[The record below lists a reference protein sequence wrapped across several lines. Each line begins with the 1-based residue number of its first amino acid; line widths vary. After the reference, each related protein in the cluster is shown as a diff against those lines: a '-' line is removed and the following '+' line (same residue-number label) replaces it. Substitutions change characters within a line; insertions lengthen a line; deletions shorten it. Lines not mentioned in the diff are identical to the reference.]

1 MDKNINE
8 KITVESILAGEK
20 DFFSLNFDQIEDR
33 ETALKCLDKM
43 QLLALRLNINIP
55 SHFELLKLWI
65 KRKFENLL
73 ILAPEQR
80 CTELVNI
87 FLEEKFKRQLS
98 QQSNPDPFLV
108 KSVSMVRSYN
118 KQLMLCYN
126 YETKEGEV
134 ISYFDEVL
142 QIPVKLNTNAALKL
156 KLVDGLQFVKALDIE
171 LDYVDLHATVN
182 LINSLMVQSIRASL
196 LEIICDKNVSYYDM
210 PKHLEDIRND
220 VSQRLT
226 IDVAKY
232 GMQLAE
238 LKIND
243 ISLINR
249 IDEQLE
255 KQYYALAKLSQR
267 KQFEYRLEEES
278 LKLYEKKAMIHANY
292 PDFEPGMTEAEK
304 DFALERYL
312 KRKDKSKDLEVEV
325 HTQKTAKRL
334 AEHTGAATT
343 VMINKPKA
351 PVPPVKQNKYRIWF
365 AIMTLLWVAATIA
378 LFVIDNTQGA
388 AIAVLC
394 VGAVAV
400 AGCGYL
406 LRYQLRYGVSQKA
419 KKDYEEALKTYEKL
433 LAEYRAYNQNDV
445 KQTQYTP
452 VGTPEHPA
460 APNVAEV
467 LDATEESKEPQ
478 QSLPEDQTLD

>member
-8 KITVESILAGEK
+8 KTTVESILAGEK
-20 DFFSLNFDQIEDR
+20 DFFSLNFDRIEDR
-33 ETALKCLDKM
+33 EIGLNCLDRM
-43 QLLALRLNINIP
+43 QLLALRLNIDIP
-55 SHFELLKLWI
+55 SHLELLKLWI

-108 KSVSMVRSYN
+108 KSVSMMHSYS
-118 KQLMLCYN
+118 KQLVVCYN

-134 ISYFDEVL
+134 ISYFDKVL

-156 KLVDGLQFVKALDIE
+156 KLVDGLKFVKALDIE

-210 PKHLEDIRND
+210 PQHLEEIRGD
-220 VSQRLT
+220 VSKRLT
-226 IDVAKY
+226 AEVEKY
-232 GMQLAE
+232 GLQLAE

-278 LKLYEKKAMIHANY
+278 LKLYEKKAMIHAAY

-312 KRKDKSKDLEVEV
+312 QRKDKSKDLEVEV
-325 HTQKTAKRL
+325 QTQKTAKRL
-334 AEHTGAATT
+334 TEHTGAATT
-343 VMINKPKA
+343 VMINKPVA
-351 PVPPVKQNKYRIWF
+351 PVPPVKQNIYRIMF
-365 AIMTLLWVAATIA
+365 IIMTLLWVAATIT
-378 LFVIDNTQGA
+378 LFAVGELESA

-394 VGAVAV
+394 VGAAAV
-400 AGCGYL
+400 AAFGYL
-406 LRYQLRYGVSQKA
+406 YRYQLRYGLSKKA
-419 KKDYEEALKTYEKL
+419 KNDYEDAVKTYEKL
-433 LAEYRAYNQNDV
+433 LAEYNAYNQNDV
-445 KQTQYTP
+445 KQAQYAP
-452 VGTPEHPA
+452 VDTPEQPTVPTA
-460 APNVAEV
+460 TETP
-467 LDATEESKEPQ
+467 DATEEAGESKP
-478 QSLPEDQTLD
+478 SDSED